1 MKHRKIIVYIESGED
16 VFWAHSKDM
25 PKLSNITGVGD
36 TIEECKKSAYN
47 CLEIQKELGNIPSG
61 DYELVFTYDT
71 ESFFAYYKSLF
82 TNVSLARITGINQHL
97 ISHYASGHRK
107 PTKKT
112 TQKIENALHKLG
124 QDLLNV
130 ELI

>member
-1 MKHRKIIVYIESGED
+1 METKKIIVYLEAGQD

-61 DYELVFTYDT
+61 DYELVFKFDT
-71 ESFFAYYKSLF
+71 ESFFSYYKSIF
-82 TNVSLARITGINQHL
+82 TNVSLARITGVNQHL
-97 ISHYASGHRK
+97 ISHYASGLKK
-107 PTKKT
+107 PRPAQR
-112 TQKIENALHKLG
+112 QKIQTALHDLG
-124 QDLLNV
+124 RELLSIR
-130 ELI
+130 L